1 MLPRSPIP
9 VRRSLAA
16 LAALIALAGPA
27 GGAGTGA
34 PSTSSGAVAR
44 ASIAGVVLALRLAR
58 PGQHVTVGAPLAFV
72 RTRSGTDVVT
82 AVSSIDGVVE
92 EVFVTPGQF
101 VAIGDPI
108 ARVASR
114 EDGDRGLPGPRAAR
128 WRAERASASSL
139 PASP

>member
-1 MLPRSPIP
+1 

-16 LAALIALAGPA
+16 LAVLIALAGPA

-34 PSTSSGAVAR
+34 PSTGSEAVAR
-44 ASIAGVVLALRLAR
+44 ASIAGVVMALRLAR
-58 PGQHVTVGAPLAFV
+58 PGQHVSAGTPLAFV
-72 RTRSGTDVVT
+72 RTTSGAAVVA
-82 AVSSIDGVVE
+82 AVSSIDGIVE

-108 ARVASR
+108 AMVASR

-128 WRAERASASSL
+128 SRAERASASSL